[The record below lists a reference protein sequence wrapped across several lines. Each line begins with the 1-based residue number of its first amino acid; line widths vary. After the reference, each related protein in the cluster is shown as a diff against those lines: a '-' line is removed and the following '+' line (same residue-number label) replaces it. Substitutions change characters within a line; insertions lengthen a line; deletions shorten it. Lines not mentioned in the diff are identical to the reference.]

1 MTFWPLFYGLVD
13 DEVALKNLFDLLED
27 SERMLSPHGIRSL
40 SALDQFYMLDSNVYR
55 GNLFV
60 HLHYLLLRGLK
71 IYYSE
76 GSISMVDKPQLAAQ
90 AKRIYDVVRERIVT
104 TVYEQWQKDHF
115 FWEMYNP
122 ESGEGRGTAPFNGW
136 TSLIVLIENELYH

>member
-13 DEVALKNLFDLLED
+13 DEVVLKNLFDLLED

-76 GSISMVDKPQLAAQ
+76 GSISMVDKPHLAAQ
-90 AKRIYDVVRERIVT
+90 AKKIYDIIRERIVA
-104 TVYEQWQKDHF
+104 TVYK
-115 FWEMYNP
+115 
-122 ESGEGRGTAPFNGW
+122 
-136 TSLIVLIENELYH
+136 